1 MNNIIKDKKKH
12 KTHRVIKNAM
22 MTTMAS
28 KTAMV
33 TPTSTSLPLEDSDGV
48 ISVVDTKKSKL

>member
-1 MNNIIKDKKKH
+1 M
-12 KTHRVIKNAM
+12 A
-22 MTTMAS
+22 TMAS

-48 ISVVDTKKSKL
+48 ISVVDTKKSKLEFLVSIF